1 MTAEFYLWFGLS
13 AGLTYEQAMTLPLSL
28 ILDLVAVQAIEQGG
42 AERKMT
48 GDDAWESLKAMSKLR

>member
-1 MTAEFYLWFGLS
+1 MWFGLK

-28 ILDLVAVQAIEQGG
+28 ILDLVAVQAIEEGG

-48 GDDAWESLKAMSKLR
+48 GQDAWTALQAISKMR

>member
-1 MTAEFYLWFGLS
+1 MFFGLS
-13 AGLTYEQAMTLPLSL
+13 AGLSYEQAMTLPLSL

-42 AERKMT
+42 AERKMM

>member
-1 MTAEFYLWFGLS
+1 MTAEFYLWFGLK

-28 ILDLVAVQAIEQGG
+28 ILDLVAVQAIEEGG

-48 GDDAWESLKAMSKLR
+48 GEDAWQSLKEMARMQ

>member
-1 MTAEFYLWFGLS
+1 MWFGLQ
-13 AGLTYEQAMTLPLSL
+13 AGLTYEQAMDLPQSL

-48 GDDAWESLKAMSKLR
+48 GADAWESLRAMSKLR

>member
-1 MTAEFYLWFGLS
+1 MWFGLQ
-13 AGLTYEQAMTLPLSL
+13 AGLTYDQAMDLPQSL

-48 GDDAWESLKAMSKLR
+48 GADAWESLRAMSKLR